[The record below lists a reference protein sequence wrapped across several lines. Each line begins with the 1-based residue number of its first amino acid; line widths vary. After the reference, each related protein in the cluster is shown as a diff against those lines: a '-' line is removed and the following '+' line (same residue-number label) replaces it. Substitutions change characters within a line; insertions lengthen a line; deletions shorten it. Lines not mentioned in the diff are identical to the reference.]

1 MTLSYIIIGTIKGL
15 ALILGTT
22 FIAKLILDKLCPKI
36 KKDVPHVY
44 IHPLAN
50 SDASISDAMKYIKLT
65 NSITEY
71 LHSKGEK
78 KRKER

>member
-15 ALILGTT
+15 VLILVAT
-22 FIAKLILDKLCPKI
+22 FAIKLILDCLCPKT
-36 KKDVPHVY
+36 KRDVPHIY

-50 SDASISDAMKYIKLT
+50 SDASISDAMRHVKLT
-65 NSITEY
+65 NSITDY

-78 KRKER
+78 NE